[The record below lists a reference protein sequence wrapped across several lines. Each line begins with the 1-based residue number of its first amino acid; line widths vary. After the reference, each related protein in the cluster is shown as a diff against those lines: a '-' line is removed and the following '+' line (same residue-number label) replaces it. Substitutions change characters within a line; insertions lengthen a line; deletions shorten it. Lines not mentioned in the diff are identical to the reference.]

1 MSDGVEI
8 EVETSS
14 YQVLPKDVVAEVG
27 SVKLFNRCTF

>member
-1 MSDGVEI
+1 MSDGGEI